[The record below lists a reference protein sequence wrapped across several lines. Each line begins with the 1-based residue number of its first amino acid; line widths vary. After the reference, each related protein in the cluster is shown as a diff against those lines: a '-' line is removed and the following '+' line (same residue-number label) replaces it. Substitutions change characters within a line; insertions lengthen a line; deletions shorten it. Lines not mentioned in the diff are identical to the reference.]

1 MSIRFSWDSN
11 KAIRNPRAHDGV
23 TFEEAATVFRDPT
36 AYIFD
41 DDEHADEEYS
51 ELIIG
56 YSARSRLLIVSFTER
71 NVSIINGTLSTELSQ
86 GRLYWLALLSRIGLA
101 HIG

>member
-1 MSIRFSWDSN
+1 MSIRFFWDSN

-41 DDEHADEEYS
+41 DDEHSGEEYR

-56 YSARSRLLIVSFTER
+56 YSARNRLLVVSFTER
-71 NVSIINGTLSTELSQ
+71 EDVIRIISARKADAGEQ
-86 GRLYWLALLSRIGLA
+86 RAYEYARR
-101 HIG
+101 